1 MKEKKILPLVLSM
14 SMPMVLSM
22 LVNALYNIVDSYFVA
37 KISDEAMTALSLVYP
52 LQLLETAVAV
62 GFGVGINAIAAFY
75 LGAKNDRKANDS
87 VSVGLVL
94 SFVHGIL
101 LMAFNLLFAP
111 TFLRMFSK
119 DNLVI
124 EYGLTYSYVVFAF
137 TVPYTIAITY
147 EKIFQ
152 AEGQMKVSM
161 FSMICGC
168 VANVILDPLM
178 IFGIGPFPR
187 MGIAGAALAT
197 GIGQII
203 PLVVYLLLYFKLK
216 LPLKVQFRKEMFDKE
231 LCLHIYGVG
240 VPATLN
246 MALPSFMITALNG
259 ILSTYGDVYVLVLG
273 IYYKLQT
280 FIYLTANGMVQGIR
294 PIIGYNYG
302 AGEYGRVKKNI
313 LHLSAADSRYYA
325 GRHDY
330 LSGILRTAYGHFY
343 HRCGNNCRRKNRHP
357 NYQYGFCGFLGVR
370 DRKRYAGRTGKGQ
383 YVPCHFPAAVSR
395 CHYSGSL
402 RVRKAARCGRYL
414 ELLLVCG
421 NSRRYCGLDFIQKR
435 RTKDEINI

>member
-1 MKEKKILPLVLSM
+1 MEQTFMKEKKILPLVLSM

-152 AEGQMKVSM
+152 A
-161 FSMICGC
+161 
-168 VANVILDPLM
+168 
-178 IFGIGPFPR
+178 
-187 MGIAGAALAT
+187 
-197 GIGQII
+197 
-203 PLVVYLLLYFKLK
+203 
-216 LPLKVQFRKEMFDKE
+216 
-231 LCLHIYGVG
+231 
-240 VPATLN
+240 
-246 MALPSFMITALNG
+246 
-259 ILSTYGDVYVLVLG
+259 
-273 IYYKLQT
+273 
-280 FIYLTANGMVQGIR
+280 
-294 PIIGYNYG
+294 
-302 AGEYGRVKKNI
+302 
-313 LHLSAADSRYYA
+313 
-325 GRHDY
+325 
-330 LSGILRTAYGHFY
+330 
-343 HRCGNNCRRKNRHP
+343 
-357 NYQYGFCGFLGVR
+357 
-370 DRKRYAGRTGKGQ
+370 
-383 YVPCHFPAAVSR
+383 
-395 CHYSGSL
+395 
-402 RVRKAARCGRYL
+402 
-414 ELLLVCG
+414 
-421 NSRRYCGLDFIQKR
+421 
-435 RTKDEINI
+435 